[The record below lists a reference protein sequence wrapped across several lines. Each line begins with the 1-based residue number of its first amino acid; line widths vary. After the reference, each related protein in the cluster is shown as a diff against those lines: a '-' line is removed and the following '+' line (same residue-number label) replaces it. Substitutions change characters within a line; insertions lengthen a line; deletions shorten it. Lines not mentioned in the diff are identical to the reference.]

1 MKVGPV
7 IILVLSTFNIS
18 HSQARRQSGS
28 PAQSSLTVTA
38 TVEPSVWLVTEPD
51 GKRDIVVANAPD
63 PKEAFSHSRP
73 HKSKRSAQAAGQTA
87 VKKEAVRQDGAAVQF
102 SFPMAPRQFEVTRKT
117 VMMDV
122 TENGRTDQHP
132 VTVTTVVPQ

>member
-7 IILVLSTFNIS
+7 LILVLITSNIA
-18 HSQARRQSGS
+18 HSQAAHGQPGS
-28 PAQSSLTVTA
+28 VAKGSLTVTA
-38 TVEPSVWLVTEPD
+38 NVESSVWLVALD
-51 GKRDIVVANAPD
+51 GKRDLVVANAPD
-63 PKEAFSHSRP
+63 PKESFSHSRP
-73 HKSKRSAQAAGQTA
+73 HKSKRSAPAAVQTA
-87 VKKEAVRQDGAAVQF
+87 VKKEVVRQDGAAVQF

-122 TENGRTDQHP
+122 TENGRTEQHP

>member
-7 IILVLSTFNIS
+7 LILVLITSNIAP
-18 HSQARRQSGS
+18 SQAAHGQPGS
-28 PAQSSLTVTA
+28 VAKGSLTVTA
-38 TVEPSVWLVTEPD
+38 NVESSVWLVESD
-51 GKRDIVVANAPD
+51 GKRDLVVANAPD
-63 PKEAFSHSRP
+63 PKESFSHSRP

-122 TENGRTDQHP
+122 T
-132 VTVTTVVPQ
+132 

>member
-7 IILVLSTFNIS
+7 VILVLITSIA
-18 HSQARRQSGS
+18 HSQAHRQPGS
-28 PAQSSLTVTA
+28 AAQGSLTVTA
-38 TVEPSVWLVTEPD
+38 NVESSVWLVALD
-51 GKRDIVVANAPD
+51 GKRDLVVANAPD
-63 PKEAFSHSRP
+63 PKESFSHSRP
-73 HKSKRSAQAAGQTA
+73 HKSKRSAPAAVQTA
-87 VKKEAVRQDGAAVQF
+87 VKKEVVRQDGAAVQF

-122 TENGRTDQHP
+122 TENGRTEQHP